1 MKDSKSCPQRNCP
14 RAALLLAPKTEPE
27 HRHPVGW
34 GERAVVLRRGG
45 LEGPGEVS
53 AACSPKHLSI
63 LGRTLAGGPVKV
75 SELALPFCLPS
86 GRVSEAE
93 KIVQD

>member
-1 MKDSKSCPQRNCP
+1 MKDSKSCPQRNSPC
-14 RAALLLAPKTEPE
+14 AALLLARKTEPE
-27 HRHPVGW
+27 HRHPGGW
-34 GERAVVLRRGG
+34 GERAVVLRRGR

-63 LGRTLAGGPVKV
+63 LAGGPVKV